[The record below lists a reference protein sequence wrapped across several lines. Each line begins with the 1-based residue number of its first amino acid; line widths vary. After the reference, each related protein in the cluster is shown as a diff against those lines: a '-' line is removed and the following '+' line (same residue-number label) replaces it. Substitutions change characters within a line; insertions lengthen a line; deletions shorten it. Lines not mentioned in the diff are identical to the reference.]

1 MSIAEA
7 AVEPRNEYVDFWNT
21 ILVPK
26 FVRWRHIIVDGL
38 TLHSAKI
45 FPSLEVHEGDKVVD
59 AGCGFGDTAIQLAR
73 LVGPTGSV
81 LAVDCCD
88 GFLAYGRQDAKAA
101 GISNVTF
108 LEADVQAY
116 PFKPVHD
123 FCFSRFG
130 TQFFESPV
138 AGLRNMRATLKPGGV
153 MTMVVWRGIKDNPWL
168 GLGKET
174 VLKFLPPPGENAL
187 SCGPGPFSMADT
199 GVVTK
204 QLEIAGYKDIQFE
217 QVDAELFVGNDV
229 DDAVAFQ
236 LAIGPA
242 GEVYREAGEL
252 AEQRHGEIH
261 RNCHHLAMGEI
272 HHPHDAEDHRQAE
285 RCAARVDQPQRQ
297 QLDREQ
303 QHRRREEQYQRPAAR
318 HAHDVRFQARDRWP
332 LREPRSPRRQRAPTP
347 LFEEQQHRGQRRE
360 RTEDEL
366 RSQDDASRDQRSGQR
381 RAGAN
386 GEWGEHETPLLA
398 PVFVVERAAQPRQP
412 ARDALAYSLCQ
423 TKRSGAGR
431 LTGMQWPPAS
441 KAAARGS
448 RSR

>member
-1 MSIAEA
+1 MSNAEA

-21 ILVPK
+21 VLVPK

-45 FPSLEVHEGDKVVD
+45 FPSLEVREGDRVVD

-73 LVGPTGSV
+73 LVGPAGSV

-101 GISNVTF
+101 GVSNVTF
-108 LEADVQAY
+108 LEADVQSY

-130 TQFFESPV
+130 TQFFENPV
-138 AGLRNMRATLKPGGV
+138 AGLRNMRATLKPGGI

-168 GLGKET
+168 GHAKDI
-174 VLKFLPPPGENAL
+174 VLKYLPPPGDNAL
-187 SCGPGPFSMADT
+187 TCGPGPFSMADT

-236 LAIGPA
+236 LALGPA

-252 AEQRHGEIH
+252 AEQRYSEIAAALKVE
-261 RNCHHLAMGEI
+261 LAK
-272 HHPHDAEDHRQAE
+272 
-285 RCAARVDQPQRQ
+285 
-297 QLDREQ
+297 
-303 QHRRREEQYQRPAAR
+303 YQRPNGIIMDSSSWKVWAR
-318 HAHDVRFQARDRWP
+318 NP
-332 LREPRSPRRQRAPTP
+332 
-347 LFEEQQHRGQRRE
+347 G
-360 RTEDEL
+360 
-366 RSQDDASRDQRSGQR
+366 
-381 RAGAN
+381 
-386 GEWGEHETPLLA
+386 
-398 PVFVVERAAQPRQP
+398 
-412 ARDALAYSLCQ
+412 
-423 TKRSGAGR
+423 
-431 LTGMQWPPAS
+431 
-441 KAAARGS
+441 
-448 RSR
+448 

>member
-1 MSIAEA
+1 MSNAEA

-45 FPSLEVHEGDKVVD
+45 FPSLEVREGDQVVD

-73 LVGPTGSV
+73 LVGPAGSV

-101 GISNVTF
+101 GVSNVTF
-108 LEADVQAY
+108 LEADVQSY

-130 TQFFESPV
+130 TQFFENPV
-138 AGLRNMRATLKPGGV
+138 AGLRNMRATLKPGGI

-168 GLGKET
+168 GHAKDV
-174 VLKFLPPPGENAL
+174 VLKYLPPPGADAL

-204 QLEIAGYKDIQFE
+204 QLEIAGYKDIEFE
-217 QVDAELFVGNDV
+217 QVDAELFVGKDV

-236 LAIGPA
+236 LALGPA

-252 AEQRHGEIH
+252 AEQRHGEIAAALKAE
-261 RNCHHLAMGEI
+261 LAK
-272 HHPHDAEDHRQAE
+272 
-285 RCAARVDQPQRQ
+285 
-297 QLDREQ
+297 
-303 QHRRREEQYQRPAAR
+303 YQRPNGIIMDSSSWKVSAR
-318 HAHDVRFQARDRWP
+318 
-332 LREPRSPRRQRAPTP
+332 
-347 LFEEQQHRGQRRE
+347 
-360 RTEDEL
+360 
-366 RSQDDASRDQRSGQR
+366 
-381 RAGAN
+381 N
-386 GEWGEHETPLLA
+386 
-398 PVFVVERAAQPRQP
+398 P
-412 ARDALAYSLCQ
+412 A
-423 TKRSGAGR
+423 
-431 LTGMQWPPAS
+431 
-441 KAAARGS
+441 
-448 RSR
+448 

>member
-1 MSIAEA
+1 MSNVEA

-88 GFLAYGRQDAKAA
+88 GFLAYGRDDARAA
-101 GISNVTF
+101 GVSNVTF
-108 LEADVQAY
+108 LEADVQSY

-138 AGLRNMRATLKPGGV
+138 AGLRNMRKTLKPGGV

-168 GLGKET
+168 GHAKDV

-204 QLEIAGYKDIQFE
+204 QLEIAGYKDIEFE
-217 QVDAELFVGNDV
+217 QVDAELFVGKDV

-236 LAIGPA
+236 LALGPA

-252 AEQRHGEIH
+252 AEKRHGEIAAAL
-261 RNCHHLAMGEI
+261 RVELAK
-272 HHPHDAEDHRQAE
+272 
-285 RCAARVDQPQRQ
+285 
-297 QLDREQ
+297 
-303 QHRRREEQYQRPAAR
+303 YQRPNGIIMDSSSWKVTAR
-318 HAHDVRFQARDRWP
+318 NP
-332 LREPRSPRRQRAPTP
+332 
-347 LFEEQQHRGQRRE
+347 G
-360 RTEDEL
+360 
-366 RSQDDASRDQRSGQR
+366 
-381 RAGAN
+381 
-386 GEWGEHETPLLA
+386 
-398 PVFVVERAAQPRQP
+398 
-412 ARDALAYSLCQ
+412 
-423 TKRSGAGR
+423 
-431 LTGMQWPPAS
+431 
-441 KAAARGS
+441 
-448 RSR
+448 